1 MRRALL
7 IVTLLLAGCA
17 QRAALDV
24 VPTSS
29 PGIVEPVYVATMRS
43 LMPDGSFGSE
53 RSESLSY
60 LALDISV
67 PPDRAPGEI
76 AYRKGGRLDP
86 RKQFFA
92 TARTDFSDR
101 AQFRS
106 RLSAA
111 LRQRDTGGEAIIF
124 VHGFNNTFADGVYRI
139 AQLTHDFDFQGV
151 AVHYSWPSA
160 GSALGYEYDRDS
172 QLVSRDGLETL
183 IDTVRE
189 AGARR
194 IIIVAHSMGSLLT
207 MEALRQMEI
216 AQPGSVNRRIKGVI
230 LMSPD
235 IDVSVFRSQAKRIGT
250 LPDPFAIFVSRR
262 DRALFFSAFL
272 SGQPQ
277 RLGNLI
283 SPEQLADLKVTVID
297 VTHFSEGIGHFTA
310 GTSPVLIKLLTNAG
324 QLDAAFRGEAAKNTG
339 LLPGFIITVRSATE
353 LVLSPIKPLAR
364 QGQPS
369 RLFLR

>member
-1 MRRALL
+1 MPVRRGLFVL
-7 IVTLLLAGCA
+7 TLLLAACA
-17 QRAALDV
+17 QRAVLDV
-24 VPTSS
+24 VPTAA
-29 PGIVEPVYVATMRS
+29 PGIIAPVYVATMRA

-53 RSESLSY
+53 RSETLSY
-60 LALDISV
+60 LSLDISV
-67 PPDRAPGEI
+67 PPDRAPGQI
-76 AYRKGGRLDP
+76 AYRKGGKLDP
-86 RKQFFA
+86 EKHFFA
-92 TARTDFSDR
+92 TARTDFSDL
-101 AQFRS
+101 AQFRN
-106 RLSAA
+106 RLSTA
-111 LRQRDTGGEAIIF
+111 LRRQDTGGEAIIF

-183 IDTVRE
+183 IDTVRD

-216 AQPGSVNRRIKGVI
+216 AAPGAVRQRIKGVI

-277 RLGNLI
+277 RLGNLV
-283 SPEQLADLKVTVID
+283 SAEELADLKVTVID
-297 VTHFSEGIGHFTA
+297 VTQFSQGLGHFTA
-310 GTSPVLIKLLTNAG
+310 GTSPVLIKLLSNAG
-324 QLDAAFRGEAAKNTG
+324 QLDAAFRGEAAKHTG

-353 LVLSPIKPLAR
+353 LVLSPIKPLVR
-364 QGQPS
+364 
-369 RLFLR
+369 